1 MTRANPTVP
10 RRFRAFAGIAAFLCL
25 AALAA
30 PGAAATDSVK
40 ATDSGK
46 VAAVAAPASPVS
58 AAAKP
63 PSARSAR
70 DSADSASKVLRV
82 TAAQDTRFLVAAI
95 VVFVLFLAWIV
106 VVLVYLRWAI
116 YFYNEN
122 YGLSDHEWK
131 VLRPEVYA
139 PPKEQE
145 KYLAIRASIDER
157 EPVVDPAA
165 EEPTS
170 KGVGAPPTGN
180 PYASESFGLPPGTIR
195 GTLALT
201 AMIAFLLIE
210 MLNIFAPTNLER
222 EFAELF
228 TVFEMVIA
236 FYFGGKVLD
245 VFNKRQDV
253 AAPVEKRVP
262 VVVADPP
269 PAAEAVSEALPAAVA
284 KPSAPVAAVPPPPE
298 EPALPSSAHGER
310 SGNLEVNATP
320 PTPPPTGTVQ
330 AALSAASPLA
340 RRVLALTAS
349 FETGRRFPD
358 CFAGISGDFDG
369 QGLSWGA
376 LQWNFGK
383 GTLQPLWG
391 RLLQEHPAVAQ
402 SILGARKT
410 AELQRVLALP
420 QAEQLAWVRGLQFT
434 KRDAKGRRIHV
445 LEASWKSALV
455 DLGHADE
462 MIAIQT
468 DEARVRYQKAL
479 ANCEE
484 YGCTTERAVAFFF
497 DVNVQNGRVDVGG
510 VKERVLADA
519 KSIPASLP
527 PLEREVELLGIVARR
542 RSAVCKAEWRD
553 DVLSRKLAIAR
564 GKGEVHGVTYD
575 LAAQYFIRLEPA
587 GA

>member
-1 MTRANPTVP
+1 MTRATPIVP
-10 RRFRAFAGIAAFLCL
+10 RRIRAFAGIAVFLCL
-25 AALAA
+25 AALGGPAI
-30 PGAAATDSVK
+30 
-40 ATDSGK
+40 
-46 VAAVAAPASPVS
+46 AAPADSTPATSSVITATITSPSVAGGRI
-58 AAAKP
+58 AAPTSPRIA
-63 PSARSAR
+63 
-70 DSADSASKVLRV
+70 ADSASKILRV
-82 TAAQDTRFLVAAI
+82 SAAQDRRFLVAAI
-95 VVFVLFLAWIV
+95 VVFVLFFAWIV

-139 PPKEQE
+139 PQKEQA

-157 EPVVDPAA
+157 EPVVDPTVEA
-165 EEPTS
+165 PTS

-180 PYASESFGLPPGTIR
+180 PYAGESFGLPPGTIR

-201 AMIAFLLIE
+201 AMIAFLLVE

-245 VFNKRQDV
+245 VFNKRQET
-253 AAPVEKRVP
+253 ATPAEKLVP
-262 VVVADPP
+262 VVVADAI
-269 PAAEAVSEALPAAVA
+269 PAPAPNAPQSAVA
-284 KPSAPVAAVPPPPE
+284 KSSAPVAAALPPPPE
-298 EPALPSSAHGER
+298 EPALPSSSHGER
-310 SGNLEVNATP
+310 STNLEVNAAP
-320 PTPPPTGTVQ
+320 PTPPPTGTVET
-330 AALSAASPLA
+330 ALSSASPLA

-349 FETGRRFPD
+349 FETGKRFPD

-369 QGLSWGA
+369 QGMSWGA
-376 LQWNFGK
+376 LQWNFGR

-402 SILGARKT
+402 SILGASKT
-410 AELQRVLALP
+410 AELQRVLSLP
-420 QAEQLAWVRGLQFT
+420 QAGQLAWVRSLQFT
-434 KRDAKGRRIHV
+434 KRDTKGRRIHV

-510 VKERVLADA
+510 VKERILADA
-519 KSIPASLP
+519 KAIPAGLP

-542 RSAVCKAEWRD
+542 RSAVCKAEWRE

-564 GKGEVHGVTYD
+564 GKGDVHGVSYD